1 MIMFMYICMD
11 ISISISISIYIYI
24 YAIYVP
30 KSMHLK
36 SSQCGLVAHVHH
48 LRRSS
53 RGDPF
58 RFASFTPIGGE

>member
-11 ISISISISIYIYI
+11 ISISISIYIYI

-53 RGDPF
+53 YSRGDPF